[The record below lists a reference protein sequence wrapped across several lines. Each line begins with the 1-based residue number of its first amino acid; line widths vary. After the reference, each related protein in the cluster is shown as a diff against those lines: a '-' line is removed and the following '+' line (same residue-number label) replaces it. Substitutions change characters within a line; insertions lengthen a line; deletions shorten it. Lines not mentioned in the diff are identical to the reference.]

1 MLDAWLEI
9 GARLSLSVVAG
20 AVIGLNRDLHNKPA
34 GVRTHGLVSLG
45 TALAVIVVLPPGEDL
60 SQHHD
65 ALSRVVQGVV
75 TGIGFLGAGVIL
87 RNPAGK
93 RVHGLTTAAAI
104 WFAAILGL
112 ACGAGRYGAVLTGL
126 ALGLVVVL
134 LGGPFEQWFRRDGA
148 HAVESDPN
156 RPSPPEA

>member
-9 GARLSLSVVAG
+9 TARLSLSVVAG

-45 TALAVIVVLPPGEDL
+45 TALAVIVVLPPGEDVA
-60 SQHHD
+60 HAYD

-112 ACGAGRYGAVLTGL
+112 ACGAGRYGAVMAGL
-126 ALGLVVVL
+126 ALGLVVML
-134 LGGPFEQWFRRDGA
+134 LGGPFEQWFRRNGA
-148 HAVESDPN
+148 HETEADPEH
-156 RPSPPEA
+156 PPPPEA

>member
-1 MLDAWLEI
+1 VLDAWLEI

-60 SQHHD
+60 TQHHD

-75 TGIGFLGAGVIL
+75 GREVRAAGDAEYGVDTL
-87 RNPAGK
+87 SLQAFHDCLNRSQSEPPFVWLKGR
-93 RVHGLTTAAAI
+93 RV
-104 WFAAILGL
+104 
-112 ACGAGRYGAVLTGL
+112 
-126 ALGLVVVL
+126 
-134 LGGPFEQWFRRDGA
+134 
-148 HAVESDPN
+148 
-156 RPSPPEA
+156 